1 MLREKHKEYIS
12 IISIIL
18 SILFVISSIFFTN
31 NKTIPTM
38 ATEIEEV
45 LDKNKVTKINI
56 EIEENNWNSL
66 IENALDEEYVNANIT
81 IDNEKFYNVGI
92 RAKGNSSLT
101 SVANNPDSD
110 RFSFKV
116 DFSEYVDGQTY
127 HGIEK
132 LALNNMISDPTY
144 LKEYISYDIYKF
156 LGIATPEYSY
166 ADISIN
172 GESWGLYLALEVM
185 EERFIEKNYGELE
198 GNLYKP
204 ESMEMGGNKEGN
216 GERPNGGNLAEPKD
230 EGVKNLEKPNNAEAL
245 SNLENSNNLENPNL
259 IFNEENKVVPNNE
272 NDKVMPNENIDGNS
286 GASKNL
292 GDNLEEPSADNK
304 NVSNLEQQ
312 NTGDEKKNNLQGKGP
327 MGGKSSNGGDL
338 KYIDENP
345 ESYSAIKDNIIFK
358 STTEKDFSKVIE
370 MIKNLNNGENLEK
383 YLNVDEILR
392 YFAVNT
398 FLVNLDSYSGVMYH
412 NYYLYEKD
420 GVFEVL
426 PWDLNLSFGG
436 FGINDGSSVVNF
448 PIDNPV
454 KGNLESAPLINELLK
469 VDEYKERYHNYLSK
483 IVSEYVNSGTFEN
496 TVLKLD
502 KLIGNYVKTDKTA
515 FYTYEQYKQAI
526 PELITF
532 TKERASSVKAQLAGE
547 QPTTEYGN
555 IKSTVN
561 MKLLG
566 DMGHGGGNKGAMK
579 EENTI
584 NNDIERNPNNNNNE
598 NNSPAPN
605 KSDSDGNIP
614 NPEGEG
620 NIVNDQNS
628 NKEFNEANRPNR
640 DDKMLNV
647 KSNYEKS
654 NSKIYYLS
662 LLFIIVPLIFSIRY
676 VTKFK
681 RKR

>member
-31 NKTIPTM
+31 NKTISTM

-204 ESMEMGGNKEGN
+204 ESMEMGGNKGGN
-216 GERPNGGNLAEPKD
+216 GERPNGEKPVEPKG
-230 EGVKNLEKPNNAEAL
+230 ERMENFEKWENIEPPNNI
-245 SNLENSNNLENPNL
+245 ENPDL
-259 IFNEENKVVPNNE
+259 SFGEGRDEFTNKGNN
-272 NDKVMPNENIDGNS
+272 KSMPNENVESDNET
-286 GASKNL
+286 SKNL
-292 GDNLEEPSADNK
+292 ENNLGEVNTNNK
-304 NVSNLEQQ
+304 NTNKLDQQ
-312 NTGDEKKNNLQGKGP
+312 NMGDEKSNLQGKGP
-327 MGGKSSNGGDL
+327 MGGRNSNGGDL

-392 YFAVNT
+392 YFAVNI
-398 FLVNLDSYSGVMYH
+398 FLVNLDSYSGGMYH

-420 GVFEVL
+420 GVFEIL
-426 PWDLNLSFGG
+426 PWDLNLSFGA
-436 FGINDGSSVVNF
+436 FGVNDSSSAVNF

-454 KGNLESAPLINELLK
+454 KGNLENAPLINELLK

-515 FYTYEQYKQAI
+515 FYTYEQYKQSI

-579 EENTI
+579 EDNTI

-620 NIVNDQNS
+620 NIINDQNS

-640 DDKMLNV
+640 DDKMLNI
-647 KSNYEKS
+647 KNNYGKS

>member
-31 NKTIPTM
+31 NKTISTVV
-38 ATEIEEV
+38 TEIEEV

-92 RAKGNSSLT
+92 KAKGNSSLRN
-101 SVANNPDSD
+101 VANNPNSD

-166 ADISIN
+166 VDISIN

-398 FLVNLDSYSGVMYH
+398 FLVNLDSYSGGMYH

-436 FGINDGSSVVNF
+436 FGINDGSSAVNF

-647 KSNYEKS
+647 KNNYEKS

>member
-1 MLREKHKEYIS
+1 M
-12 IISIIL
+12 
-18 SILFVISSIFFTN
+18 
-31 NKTIPTM
+31 
-38 ATEIEEV
+38 
-45 LDKNKVTKINI
+45 
-56 EIEENNWNSL
+56 
-66 IENALDEEYVNANIT
+66 
-81 IDNEKFYNVGI
+81 
-92 RAKGNSSLT
+92 
-101 SVANNPDSD
+101 
-110 RFSFKV
+110 
-116 DFSEYVDGQTY
+116 
-127 HGIEK
+127 
-132 LALNNMISDPTY
+132 
-144 LKEYISYDIYKF
+144 
-156 LGIATPEYSY
+156 
-166 ADISIN
+166 
-172 GESWGLYLALEVM
+172 
-185 EERFIEKNYGELE
+185 
-198 GNLYKP
+198 
-204 ESMEMGGNKEGN
+204 
-216 GERPNGGNLAEPKD
+216 
-230 EGVKNLEKPNNAEAL
+230 
-245 SNLENSNNLENPNL
+245 
-259 IFNEENKVVPNNE
+259 
-272 NDKVMPNENIDGNS
+272 
-286 GASKNL
+286 
-292 GDNLEEPSADNK
+292 
-304 NVSNLEQQ
+304 
-312 NTGDEKKNNLQGKGP
+312 
-327 MGGKSSNGGDL
+327 
-338 KYIDENP
+338 
-345 ESYSAIKDNIIFK
+345 
-358 STTEKDFSKVIE
+358 
-370 MIKNLNNGENLEK
+370 GENLEK

-398 FLVNLDSYSGVMYH
+398 FLVNLDSYSGGMYH

-436 FGINDGSSVVNF
+436 FGINDGSSAVNF

-647 KSNYEKS
+647 KNNYEKS

>member
-204 ESMEMGGNKEGN
+204 ESMEIGGNKGGN
-216 GERPNGGNLAEPKD
+216 GERPNGEKPVEPKGEKMENFEKGENIEPPNNIENPDLSFGEGYD
-230 EGVKNLEKPNNAEAL
+230 EFTNKGNNKSRPNENVESNNETSKNLE
-245 SNLENSNNLENPNL
+245 NNLGE
-259 IFNEENKVVPNNE
+259 V
-272 NDKVMPNENIDGNS
+272 NIN
-286 GASKNL
+286 
-292 GDNLEEPSADNK
+292 NK
-304 NVSNLEQQ
+304 NTNKLDQQ
-312 NTGDEKKNNLQGKGP
+312 NIGDEKSNLQGKGP
-327 MGGKSSNGGDL
+327 MGGRNSNGGDL

-358 STTEKDFSKVIE
+358 STTEKDFNKVIE

-398 FLVNLDSYSGVMYH
+398 FLVNLDSYSGGMYH

-420 GVFEVL
+420 GVFEIL
-426 PWDLNLSFGG
+426 PWDLNLSFGA
-436 FGINDGSSVVNF
+436 FGVNDSSSAVNF

-454 KGNLESAPLINELLK
+454 KGDLESAPLINELLK

-647 KSNYEKS
+647 KNNYGKS

>member
-12 IISIIL
+12 IISIVL

-31 NKTIPTM
+31 NITVPTM

-56 EIEENNWNSL
+56 EIDESNWNSL

-92 RAKGNSSLT
+92 RAKGNSSLRN
-101 SVANNPDSD
+101 VANNPNSD
-110 RFSFKV
+110 RYSFKV

-144 LKEYISYDIYKF
+144 FKEYISYDIYKF

-204 ESMEMGGNKEGN
+204 ESMEMGGNKGGN
-216 GERPNGGNLAEPKD
+216 GERPNGEKLVEPKG
-230 EGVKNLEKPNNAEAL
+230 EGFENLEKPNNTEAP
-245 SNLENSNNLENPNL
+245 NNLENPNL

-272 NDKVMPNENIDGNS
+272 NDKVRINENIDGNS
-286 GASKNL
+286 GASKNV
-292 GDNLEEPSADNK
+292 GNNLEEPSADNK

-358 STTEKDFSKVIE
+358 STTDKDFSKVIE

-398 FLVNLDSYSGVMYH
+398 FLVNLDSYSGGMYH

-420 GVFEVL
+420 SVFEVL

-436 FGINDGSSVVNF
+436 FGINDGSSAVNF

-469 VDEYKERYHNYLSK
+469 VDEYKEIYHGYLSK
-483 IVSEYVNSGTFEN
+483 IVNEYVNSGIFEN

-532 TKERASSVKAQLAGE
+532 TKDRASSVKAQLAGE

-561 MKLLG
+561 MRLLG
-566 DMGHGGGNKGAMK
+566 DMGNGGGNKGAMK
-579 EENTI
+579 EENAI
-584 NNDIERNPNNNNNE
+584 NNDTENNPNNNV
-598 NNSPAPN
+598 NNSSVPN
-605 KSDSDGNIP
+605 KDDNGVNNIP
-614 NPEGEG
+614 SPEGDE
-620 NIVNDQNS
+620 NIMNNQKPS
-628 NKEFNEANRPNR
+628 REPNETNRPNK
-640 DDKMLNV
+640 DNKMLNV
-647 KSNYEKS
+647 NNNYGKTS
-654 NSKIYYLS
+654 SKIYYLS
-662 LLFIIVPLIFSIRY
+662 LFFVIVPLVISIRY

>member
-31 NKTIPTM
+31 NKTISTM

-66 IENALDEEYVNANIT
+66 IENALDEEDVNANIT

-101 SVANNPDSD
+101 SVANNPNSD

-132 LALNNMISDPTY
+132 LALNNMISDTTY

-204 ESMEMGGNKEGN
+204 ESMEMGGNKGGN

-230 EGVKNLEKPNNAEAL
+230 EGVKNFEKPNNAEAP

-259 IFNEENKVVPNNE
+259 ILNEENKVVPNNE
-272 NDKVMPNENIDGNS
+272 NDKVMTNENIDGNS

-398 FLVNLDSYSGVMYH
+398 FLVNLDSYSGGMYH

-436 FGINDGSSVVNF
+436 FGINDGSSAVNF

-515 FYTYEQYKQAI
+515 FYTYEQYKQSI

-579 EENTI
+579 EDNTI

-598 NNSPAPN
+598 NNSPVPN

-628 NKEFNEANRPNR
+628 NKEFNEANRANR

-647 KSNYEKS
+647 KNNYEKS

>member
-31 NKTIPTM
+31 NKSIPTI

-101 SVANNPDSD
+101 SVANNPNSD

-172 GESWGLYLALEVM
+172 GERWGLYLALEVM

-204 ESMEMGGNKEGN
+204 ESMEMGGNKGGN
-216 GERPNGGNLAEPKD
+216 GERPNGEKPVEPK
-230 EGVKNLEKPNNAEAL
+230 GEKMENFEKGENIEPPNNI
-245 SNLENSNNLENPNL
+245 ENPDL
-259 IFNEENKVVPNNE
+259 SFGDGHDEFTNKGNN
-272 NDKVMPNENIDGNS
+272 KSMPNENVESNNET
-286 GASKNL
+286 SKNL
-292 GDNLEEPSADNK
+292 ENNLGEVNINNK
-304 NVSNLEQQ
+304 NTNKLDQQ
-312 NTGDEKKNNLQGKGP
+312 NIGDEKSNLQGKGP
-327 MGGKSSNGGDL
+327 MGGRNSNGGDL

-358 STTEKDFSKVIE
+358 STTEKDFNKVIE

-398 FLVNLDSYSGVMYH
+398 FLVNLDSYSGGMYH

-420 GVFEVL
+420 GVFEIL
-426 PWDLNLSFGG
+426 PWDLNLSFGA
-436 FGINDGSSVVNF
+436 FGVNDSSSAVNF

-454 KGNLESAPLINELLK
+454 KGDLESAPLINELLK

-647 KSNYEKS
+647 KNNYGKS